1 MNPAEQSTEPTVK
14 ELRHFALVIAIGFI
28 VIFGFFIPW
37 IRSSGWPIWPWILGA
52 VMVAWSYI
60 HAPSL
65 KPLYHLWMKFGAIM
79 HRIMNPLILGLVFFL
94 MFVPIGILMRKISG
108 DPMRRDLDEDAD
120 SFRVDST
127 NPPSEQMEKPF

>member
-1 MNPAEQSTEPTVK
+1 
-14 ELRHFALVIAIGFI
+14 
-28 VIFGFFIPW
+28 
-37 IRSSGWPIWPWILGA
+37 
-52 VMVAWSYI
+52 
-60 HAPSL
+60 
-65 KPLYHLWMKFGAIM
+65 MKFGAIM